1 MTVSMQPVKKSDA
14 GKCWMRK
21 RRDLKRMI
29 APEYHLIVS
38 EGTRTEPLYFDRV
51 KELINQKYSGRIHL
65 EIVGKGDNTLKLFHQ
80 AKIHVEQS
88 NITYKHIWLI
98 YDKDDFPPLS
108 FDQTAELCEQATN
121 EECCYHAIWSNP
133 CFELWFLLHFM
144 YLQTDINRSE
154 YEPKLTE
161 CMKERSLG
169 IYAKT
174 RTDMFDTL
182 RPYLDEAVQ
191 HSKRLEQTH
200 KETPPSGAA
209 PCTKVHILV
218 EKLRPYI

>member
-1 MTVSMQPVKKSDA
+1 MTVSMKPVKKSDA
-14 GKCWMRK
+14 GKSWMRK

-65 EIVGKGDNTLKLFHQ
+65 EIVGKGNNTLKLFHQ

-108 FDQTAELCEQATN
+108 FDQTAELCERATN

-161 CMKERSLG
+161 HMKERSLG
-169 IYAKT
+169 IYTKT

>member
-1 MTVSMQPVKKSDA
+1 
-14 GKCWMRK
+14 
-21 RRDLKRMI
+21 
-29 APEYHLIVS
+29 
-38 EGTRTEPLYFDRV
+38 
-51 KELINQKYSGRIHL
+51 
-65 EIVGKGDNTLKLFHQ
+65 
-80 AKIHVEQS
+80 
-88 NITYKHIWLI
+88 
-98 YDKDDFPPLS
+98 
-108 FDQTAELCEQATN
+108 
-121 EECCYHAIWSNP
+121 
-133 CFELWFLLHFM
+133 M

-154 YEPKLTE
+154 YEPKLTKH
-161 CMKERSLG
+161 MKERSLG

-200 KETPPSGAA
+200 KETPLSGAA